1 MVDPGA
7 DAARATVS
15 LRVAVVVT
23 VVAGA
28 TFLVLAALLVP
39 WHWLPGG
46 HVEAV
51 PAHTVFSDRQIARA
65 EHVSGLLRHTGW
77 ASLAVGLVVSAVLG
91 FTRLGPALM
100 SRLRGPWAVR
110 VVLGAGL
117 VSAISALLVLPFA
130 WRLQRIE
137 LAESLSVQSWAGWAG
152 DQAISFAVGWVFT
165 SIGLLAVMTIARRAP
180 RTWPA
185 WAAAAAAV
193 LAFAGSYVYPVVV
206 EPLFNDFTPMAA
218 GPLRSDILALAE
230 REHVHVSDVLVADA
244 SRRTTTLNAYVS
256 GIGNTRRVVVYDT
269 LLAGLSPEE
278 VEVVVAHE
286 LGHARHQ
293 DVLVGTVLGAVGTAF
308 GIGLLGLV
316 FTRRRVLALVG
327 GPGDVRAVPLL
338 LALVAV
344 GAFLASPVQ
353 NTISRAV
360 EARADRASLEATG
373 ETSTFVAMQ
382 RELALRSLADPTPPR
397 WSQFWFGSHP
407 TVLQRI
413 GLAEAMADRSR

>member
-1 MVDPGA
+1 MGPSV
-7 DAARATVS
+7 RVS
-15 LRVAVVVT
+15 LVVT
-23 VVAGA
+23 AVGA
-28 TFLVLAALLVP
+28 AVFLVLAAILVP

-46 HVEAV
+46 HVQAV
-51 PAHTVFSDRQIARA
+51 PVGSVFTARQIARA

-77 ASLAVGLVVSAVLG
+77 ANLAVGLVASMALG

-100 SRLRGPWAVR
+100 SRLRGPW
-110 VVLGAGL
+110 VVQVLLGVGL
-117 VSAISALLVLPFA
+117 IAAITALLALPFS
-130 WRLQRIE
+130 WRVQRIK
-137 LAESLSVQSWAGWAG
+137 LDQGLSVQSWGGWAT
-152 DQAISFAVGWVFT
+152 DQLTSFGVDWVFT
-165 SIGLLAVMTIARRAP
+165 AIGLVVVMAIARRAP

-185 WAAAAAAV
+185 WAAAGAAV
-193 LAFAGSYVYPVVV
+193 LAFAGSYAYPVVV
-206 EPLFNDFTPMAA
+206 EPLFNDFTSMPA
-218 GPLRSDILALAE
+218 GPLRTDILALAAQ
-230 REHVHVSDVLVADA
+230 EHVHVADVLVADA

-269 LLAGLSPEE
+269 LLRDLPQAQ

-293 DVLVGTVLGAVGTAF
+293 DVLVGTVLGAAGSAI

-316 FTRRRVLALVG
+316 FTRRRVHSLVG
-327 GPGDVRAVPLL
+327 GPADVRAVPLL

-344 GAFLASPVQ
+344 GALLVSPVQ

-373 ETSTFVAMQ
+373 ETDTFVAMQ
-382 RELALRSLADPTPPR
+382 RQLALHSLADPTPPR

-413 GLAEAMADRSR
+413 GMAQSMHQ

>member
-1 MVDPGA
+1 MPSG
-7 DAARATVS
+7 DAERPTVS
-15 LRVAVVVT
+15 VRVALAVT
-23 VVAGA
+23 LLSGA
-28 TFLVLAALLVP
+28 VFVVLAALLVP
-39 WHWLPGG
+39 WSWLPGG

-51 PAHTVFSDRQIARA
+51 PATSVFTSQEIARG
-65 EHVSGLLRHTGW
+65 EHVSGLLRHNGW
-77 ASLAVGLVVSAVLG
+77 ANLAAGLVVAVVLG

-100 SRLRGPWAVR
+100 SRLRGPWAMR

-117 VSAISALLVLPFA
+117 VSAIGVLLTLPFA
-130 WRLQRIE
+130 WRAQRIQLDE
-137 LAESLSVQSWAGWAG
+137 RLSTQSWSGWAS
-152 DQAISFAVGWVFT
+152 DELVSFAVSWAFT
-165 SIGLLAVMTIARRAP
+165 AIGLLVVMWIARRAP

-185 WAAAAAAV
+185 WAAAGAAL

-244 SRRTTTLNAYVS
+244 SRRTTTFNAYVS
-256 GIGNTRRVVVYDT
+256 GIGNTRRIVVYDT
-269 LLAGLSPEE
+269 LLTGLPPAE

-293 DVLVGTVLGAVGTAF
+293 DVLAGTLLGAAGSAF

-316 FTRRRVLALVG
+316 FSRRRVLDLVG

-344 GAFLASPVQ
+344 GALLASPVQ

-373 ETSTFVAMQ
+373 ATDTFIAMQ
-382 RELALRSLADPTPPR
+382 RQLALRSLADPTPPR

-413 GLAEAMADRSR
+413 GLAQAMARD